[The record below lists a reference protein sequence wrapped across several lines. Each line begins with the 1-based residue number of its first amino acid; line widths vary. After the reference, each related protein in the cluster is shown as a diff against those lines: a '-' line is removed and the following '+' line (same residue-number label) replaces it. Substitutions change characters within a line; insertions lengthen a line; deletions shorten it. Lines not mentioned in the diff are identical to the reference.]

1 MKPAYEIRT
10 FEDLVEIL
18 RSEPK
23 WREELRRLILTD
35 DLLELPKQLQEF
47 KEEFQDFKEDFQGF
61 KEDFQGFKE
70 EFQGFKEEFQD
81 FREEFQGFK
90 AEFQDFKEEFQ
101 GFKEE
106 FQNFKEDFQGFKAEF
121 QEFKEKVEERF
132 ERLESDVVELKGKV
146 GRLENDVAEI
156 KGDNFERKV
165 REKAPSFLG
174 KMIIKCKV
182 VDVSTL
188 AEKLDDALYE
198 RVITEEERGSALN
211 LDVVAEGFLRED
223 REKKVLVAVEVSI
236 KADRRDVERARERS
250 EILEKV
256 FGLPVIPVV
265 IGKAFT
271 KGAKERAKELKV
283 DLIKHSA

>member
-35 DLLELPKQLQEF
+35 DLLELPKQFQEF
-47 KEEFQDFKEDFQGF
+47 RAEFQEFKEDFQGL
-61 KEDFQGFKE
+61 K
-70 EFQGFKEEFQD
+70 
-81 FREEFQGFK
+81 EEFQGFK
-90 AEFQDFKEEFQ
+90 AEFQDFREEFQ

-132 ERLESDVVELKGKV
+132 ERLESDVVELKGRVGRLENDVAEIKGRV

-250 EILEKV
+250 GILEKV

-271 KGAKERAKELKV
+271 RGAKERAKELKV
-283 DLIKHSA
+283 DLIKHSHSA